1 MVLRQSSTMF
11 APVALWLFCA
21 VAVADAVIEGT
32 AGFTVRVV
40 ALMSL
45 LAYAAW
51 MLLASPCLVVETDG
65 LRIVNP
71 LRVHWIPFGAL
82 DEVRV
87 RGLTT
92 FVAHE
97 EAGGLRSVTSWNAPG
112 QPRKYAAETP
122 PVAGIIERARAAWES
137 RSRGV
142 TTTAVMV
149 TSWRVRAAL
158 VLAALVTVNVAI
170 WFR

>member
-11 APVALWLFCA
+11 APAALWLFCA

-82 DEVRV
+82 DDVRV

-92 FVAHE
+92 FVARE
-97 EAGGLRSVTSWNAPG
+97 EAGGC
-112 QPRKYAAETP
+112 AASRRGTP
-122 PVAGIIERARAAWES
+122 PASRASTPPKR
-137 RSRGV
+137 RPSRG
-142 TTTAVMV
+142 
-149 TSWRVRAAL
+149 SSSVRGPPGRAGPGASPP
-158 VLAALVTVNVAI
+158 
-170 WFR
+170 RP

>member
-1 MVLRQSSTMF
+1 M
-11 APVALWLFCA
+11 ALWLFCA

-32 AGFTVRVV
+32 AGFTVQVV

-51 MLLASPCLVVETDG
+51 MLLASPCLVVEADG

-71 LRVHWIPFGAL
+71 MRVHWIPFGAL
-82 DEVRV
+82 DDVRV

-92 FVAHE
+92 FVARE
-97 EAGGLRSVTSWNAPG
+97 EGGRLRSVTSWNAPG
-112 QPRKYAAETP
+112 QPRKYAAATP
-122 PVAGIIERARAAWES
+122 PVAGIIERARVSWES
-137 RSRGV
+137 RTRGV

-149 TSWRVRAAL
+149 TSWRVRAAAGARGAGRREHCDL
-158 VLAALVTVNVAI
+158 VSLARRS
-170 WFR
+170 FS